1 MIKNSSLNYLQYLFF
16 LIFFIIGINVCGD
29 YLVTPDEPLHRVNG
43 FISLKYIIEIFSLK
57 FTDLEILNSIPN
69 LYSDW
74 RKTYGVAFDL
84 PLAFI
89 ELIFNLNIQDS
100 FLLRH
105 YLTFT
110 LFFIS
115 SFYFYNLIE
124 KIFHNKYLALLGTL
138 ILISTPRIFS
148 HSFYNSKDIIFLSLL
163 IIAVYYALK
172 LINRFSFKTL
182 FLFCFFGALSAN
194 IRIIG
199 IYLPLLTIIF
209 YFFLDNKYKSINN
222 FKFITYAL
230 FGYFIFLYISWPF
243 LWTNPIENFLTILK
257 QSTSYP
263 NHWNFKILYL
273 GNYLNPENL
282 PWHYFFIWFAIT
294 TPIIFFILVIY
305 GIFNFLQKYLTFF
318 LKINFNK
325 KIMIWE
331 NLDQMKI
338 LFVFLCF
345 FIPIFFVI
353 TLNSTLY
360 NGWRHLYFLY
370 PFLVIISLYGLNN
383 FLKKSSQSL
392 KILVLGVV
400 FAQIISN
407 FFFIYKSHPVQN
419 IYFNAVSKK
428 FITNNF
434 PIDYWGLG
442 NKKTVDY
449 LLTKKNHFNISNS
462 SFIPLNNLKYSK
474 RNDLS
479 YTDRIEFLGTQKK
492 YKNSSDFIF
501 TNYYYNR
508 DPKNVEKFKIP
519 KTYKSYYKLKIGGII
534 VNEVF
539 VK

>member
-163 IIAVYYALK
+163 VIAVYYALK
-172 LINRFSFKTL
+172 LIDRFSYKTL
-182 FLFCFFGALSAN
+182 FLFCFFGALSSN

-199 IYLPLLTIIF
+199 IFLPLLTIIF
-209 YFFLDNKYKSINN
+209 YFFLDNKYKNINN
-222 FKFITYAL
+222 FKFIIYL
-230 FGYFIFLYISWPF
+230 SFGYFILLYISWPF

-294 TPIIFFILVIY
+294 TPIIFFILIIY
-305 GIFNFLQKYLTFF
+305 GIFNFLQKYLNFF

-325 KIMIWE
+325 KIIIWE

-338 LFVFLCF
+338 LFIFLCF

-370 PFLVIISLYGLNN
+370 PFLVIISLHGLNN
-383 FLKKSSQSL
+383 ILKKSNQSL
-392 KILVLGVV
+392 KILVSAIAL
-400 FAQIISN
+400 AQIISN
-407 FFFIYKSHPVQN
+407 FIFIYKSHPVQN

-442 NKKTVDY
+442 NKKTVDH
-449 LLTKKNHFNISNS
+449 LLTKKDYFNISNS

-479 YTDRIEFLGTQKK
+479 YADRIKFLGTQKK
-492 YKNSSDFIF
+492 YKNSSDYIF

-519 KTYKSYYKLKIGGII
+519 KTYKSYYKLKISGII